1 MNRVL
6 DIITEY
12 LVIRL
17 NELER
22 MRASADQDVSIRI
35 DELLRLVNL
44 TNALAARL
52 RDGDRVCLDK
62 DRRDLYICSHRE
74 LLAENGIVFNSLGSS
89 VDRNGRDHVAFIC
102 RDDHG
107 DHCILFHGNGHIAG
121 VRHWYQSG
129 RWKPVL

>member
-22 MRASADQDVSIRI
+22 MRASDDQDVSTRI

-52 RDGDRVCLDK
+52 RDGDR
-62 DRRDLYICSHRE
+62 I
-74 LLAENGIVFNSLGSS
+74 
-89 VDRNGRDHVAFIC
+89 
-102 RDDHG
+102 
-107 DHCILFHGNGHIAG
+107 
-121 VRHWYQSG
+121 
-129 RWKPVL
+129 

>member
-22 MRASADQDVSIRI
+22 MRANDDQDVSARI

-44 TNALAARL
+44 TNALSARL
-52 RDGDRVCLDK
+52 RDGDRV
-62 DRRDLYICSHRE
+62 
-74 LLAENGIVFNSLGSS
+74 
-89 VDRNGRDHVAFIC
+89 
-102 RDDHG
+102 
-107 DHCILFHGNGHIAG
+107 
-121 VRHWYQSG
+121 
-129 RWKPVL
+129 

>member
-6 DIITEY
+6 GIITEY

-22 MRASADQDVSIRI
+22 MRASDDQDVSTRI

-52 RDGDRVCLDK
+52 RDGDRV
-62 DRRDLYICSHRE
+62 
-74 LLAENGIVFNSLGSS
+74 
-89 VDRNGRDHVAFIC
+89 
-102 RDDHG
+102 
-107 DHCILFHGNGHIAG
+107 
-121 VRHWYQSG
+121 
-129 RWKPVL
+129 

>member
-1 MNRVL
+1 MNRAL

-52 RDGDRVCLDK
+52 RDGDRV
-62 DRRDLYICSHRE
+62 
-74 LLAENGIVFNSLGSS
+74 
-89 VDRNGRDHVAFIC
+89 
-102 RDDHG
+102 
-107 DHCILFHGNGHIAG
+107 
-121 VRHWYQSG
+121 
-129 RWKPVL
+129 

>member
-22 MRASADQDVSIRI
+22 MRASDDQDVSTRI

-44 TNALAARL
+44 TNALSVRL
-52 RDGDRVCLDK
+52 RDGDRV
-62 DRRDLYICSHRE
+62 
-74 LLAENGIVFNSLGSS
+74 
-89 VDRNGRDHVAFIC
+89 
-102 RDDHG
+102 
-107 DHCILFHGNGHIAG
+107 
-121 VRHWYQSG
+121 
-129 RWKPVL
+129 

>member
-22 MRASADQDVSIRI
+22 TRASNDQDVSIRI

-52 RDGDRVCLDK
+52 RDGDRV
-62 DRRDLYICSHRE
+62 
-74 LLAENGIVFNSLGSS
+74 
-89 VDRNGRDHVAFIC
+89 
-102 RDDHG
+102 
-107 DHCILFHGNGHIAG
+107 
-121 VRHWYQSG
+121 
-129 RWKPVL
+129 

>member
-22 MRASADQDVSIRI
+22 MRASDDQDVSARI

-52 RDGDRVCLDK
+52 RDGDRV
-62 DRRDLYICSHRE
+62 
-74 LLAENGIVFNSLGSS
+74 
-89 VDRNGRDHVAFIC
+89 
-102 RDDHG
+102 
-107 DHCILFHGNGHIAG
+107 
-121 VRHWYQSG
+121 
-129 RWKPVL
+129 

>member
-6 DIITEY
+6 DIITVTEY

-22 MRASADQDVSIRI
+22 MRASDDQDVSTRI

-52 RDGDRVCLDK
+52 RDGDRV
-62 DRRDLYICSHRE
+62 
-74 LLAENGIVFNSLGSS
+74 
-89 VDRNGRDHVAFIC
+89 
-102 RDDHG
+102 
-107 DHCILFHGNGHIAG
+107 
-121 VRHWYQSG
+121 
-129 RWKPVL
+129 

>member
-22 MRASADQDVSIRI
+22 MRASDDQDVSVRI

-44 TNALAARL
+44 TNALSARL
-52 RDGDRVCLDK
+52 RDGDRV
-62 DRRDLYICSHRE
+62 
-74 LLAENGIVFNSLGSS
+74 
-89 VDRNGRDHVAFIC
+89 
-102 RDDHG
+102 
-107 DHCILFHGNGHIAG
+107 
-121 VRHWYQSG
+121 
-129 RWKPVL
+129 

>member
-22 MRASADQDVSIRI
+22 MRASNDQDVSIRI

-44 TNALAARL
+44 TNSLAARL
-52 RDGDRVCLDK
+52 RDGDRV
-62 DRRDLYICSHRE
+62 
-74 LLAENGIVFNSLGSS
+74 
-89 VDRNGRDHVAFIC
+89 
-102 RDDHG
+102 
-107 DHCILFHGNGHIAG
+107 
-121 VRHWYQSG
+121 
-129 RWKPVL
+129 

>member
-22 MRASADQDVSIRI
+22 MRASNDQDVSIRI

-52 RDGDRVCLDK
+52 CDGDRV
-62 DRRDLYICSHRE
+62 
-74 LLAENGIVFNSLGSS
+74 
-89 VDRNGRDHVAFIC
+89 
-102 RDDHG
+102 
-107 DHCILFHGNGHIAG
+107 
-121 VRHWYQSG
+121 
-129 RWKPVL
+129 

>member
-22 MRASADQDVSIRI
+22 MRASDDQDVSIRI

-52 RDGDRVCLDK
+52 RDGDRV
-62 DRRDLYICSHRE
+62 
-74 LLAENGIVFNSLGSS
+74 
-89 VDRNGRDHVAFIC
+89 
-102 RDDHG
+102 
-107 DHCILFHGNGHIAG
+107 
-121 VRHWYQSG
+121 
-129 RWKPVL
+129 

>member
-22 MRASADQDVSIRI
+22 MRASADQDVSIHI

-52 RDGDRVCLDK
+52 RDGDRV
-62 DRRDLYICSHRE
+62 
-74 LLAENGIVFNSLGSS
+74 
-89 VDRNGRDHVAFIC
+89 
-102 RDDHG
+102 
-107 DHCILFHGNGHIAG
+107 
-121 VRHWYQSG
+121 
-129 RWKPVL
+129 

>member
-22 MRASADQDVSIRI
+22 MRANNDQDVSIRI

-44 TNALAARL
+44 TNALSARL
-52 RDGDRVCLDK
+52 RDGDRV
-62 DRRDLYICSHRE
+62 
-74 LLAENGIVFNSLGSS
+74 
-89 VDRNGRDHVAFIC
+89 
-102 RDDHG
+102 
-107 DHCILFHGNGHIAG
+107 
-121 VRHWYQSG
+121 
-129 RWKPVL
+129 

>member
-52 RDGDRVCLDK
+52 RDGDRV
-62 DRRDLYICSHRE
+62 
-74 LLAENGIVFNSLGSS
+74 
-89 VDRNGRDHVAFIC
+89 
-102 RDDHG
+102 
-107 DHCILFHGNGHIAG
+107 
-121 VRHWYQSG
+121 
-129 RWKPVL
+129 

>member
-22 MRASADQDVSIRI
+22 LRANDDQDVSARI

-44 TNALAARL
+44 TNALSARL
-52 RDGDRVCLDK
+52 RDGDRV
-62 DRRDLYICSHRE
+62 
-74 LLAENGIVFNSLGSS
+74 
-89 VDRNGRDHVAFIC
+89 
-102 RDDHG
+102 
-107 DHCILFHGNGHIAG
+107 
-121 VRHWYQSG
+121 
-129 RWKPVL
+129 

>member
-22 MRASADQDVSIRI
+22 MRASNDQDVSIRI

-44 TNALAARL
+44 MNALAARL
-52 RDGDRVCLDK
+52 RDGDRV
-62 DRRDLYICSHRE
+62 
-74 LLAENGIVFNSLGSS
+74 
-89 VDRNGRDHVAFIC
+89 
-102 RDDHG
+102 
-107 DHCILFHGNGHIAG
+107 
-121 VRHWYQSG
+121 
-129 RWKPVL
+129 

>member
-22 MRASADQDVSIRI
+22 MRTSNDQDVSTRI

-44 TNALAARL
+44 TNALSARL
-52 RDGDRVCLDK
+52 RDGDRL
-62 DRRDLYICSHRE
+62 
-74 LLAENGIVFNSLGSS
+74 
-89 VDRNGRDHVAFIC
+89 
-102 RDDHG
+102 
-107 DHCILFHGNGHIAG
+107 
-121 VRHWYQSG
+121 
-129 RWKPVL
+129 

>member
-22 MRASADQDVSIRI
+22 MRASNDQDVSIRI

-44 TNALAARL
+44 TNALSARL
-52 RDGDRVCLDK
+52 RDGDRV
-62 DRRDLYICSHRE
+62 
-74 LLAENGIVFNSLGSS
+74 
-89 VDRNGRDHVAFIC
+89 
-102 RDDHG
+102 
-107 DHCILFHGNGHIAG
+107 
-121 VRHWYQSG
+121 
-129 RWKPVL
+129 

>member
-52 RDGDRVCLDK
+52 RDGDR
-62 DRRDLYICSHRE
+62 I
-74 LLAENGIVFNSLGSS
+74 
-89 VDRNGRDHVAFIC
+89 
-102 RDDHG
+102 
-107 DHCILFHGNGHIAG
+107 
-121 VRHWYQSG
+121 
-129 RWKPVL
+129 

>member
-17 NELER
+17 NELGR
-22 MRASADQDVSIRI
+22 MRASDDQDVSTRI

-52 RDGDRVCLDK
+52 RDGDR
-62 DRRDLYICSHRE
+62 I
-74 LLAENGIVFNSLGSS
+74 
-89 VDRNGRDHVAFIC
+89 
-102 RDDHG
+102 
-107 DHCILFHGNGHIAG
+107 
-121 VRHWYQSG
+121 
-129 RWKPVL
+129 

>member
-22 MRASADQDVSIRI
+22 MRASDDQDVSARI

-44 TNALAARL
+44 TNALSARL
-52 RDGDRVCLDK
+52 RDGDRV
-62 DRRDLYICSHRE
+62 
-74 LLAENGIVFNSLGSS
+74 
-89 VDRNGRDHVAFIC
+89 
-102 RDDHG
+102 
-107 DHCILFHGNGHIAG
+107 
-121 VRHWYQSG
+121 
-129 RWKPVL
+129 

>member
-22 MRASADQDVSIRI
+22 MRASDDQDVSIRI

-44 TNALAARL
+44 TNALAAGL
-52 RDGDRVCLDK
+52 LDGDRV
-62 DRRDLYICSHRE
+62 
-74 LLAENGIVFNSLGSS
+74 
-89 VDRNGRDHVAFIC
+89 
-102 RDDHG
+102 
-107 DHCILFHGNGHIAG
+107 
-121 VRHWYQSG
+121 
-129 RWKPVL
+129 

>member
-22 MRASADQDVSIRI
+22 MRASDDQDVSARI

-44 TNALAARL
+44 TNALSARL
-52 RDGDRVCLDK
+52 RDGDR
-62 DRRDLYICSHRE
+62 I
-74 LLAENGIVFNSLGSS
+74 
-89 VDRNGRDHVAFIC
+89 
-102 RDDHG
+102 
-107 DHCILFHGNGHIAG
+107 
-121 VRHWYQSG
+121 
-129 RWKPVL
+129 

>member
-22 MRASADQDVSIRI
+22 MRASDDQDVSTRI

-52 RDGDRVCLDK
+52 RDGDRV
-62 DRRDLYICSHRE
+62 
-74 LLAENGIVFNSLGSS
+74 
-89 VDRNGRDHVAFIC
+89 
-102 RDDHG
+102 
-107 DHCILFHGNGHIAG
+107 
-121 VRHWYQSG
+121 
-129 RWKPVL
+129 

>member
-35 DELLRLVNL
+35 DELFRLVNL

-52 RDGDRVCLDK
+52 RDGDRV
-62 DRRDLYICSHRE
+62 
-74 LLAENGIVFNSLGSS
+74 
-89 VDRNGRDHVAFIC
+89 
-102 RDDHG
+102 
-107 DHCILFHGNGHIAG
+107 
-121 VRHWYQSG
+121 
-129 RWKPVL
+129 

>member
-22 MRASADQDVSIRI
+22 MRARDDQDVSARI

-44 TNALAARL
+44 TNALSARL
-52 RDGDRVCLDK
+52 RDGDRV
-62 DRRDLYICSHRE
+62 
-74 LLAENGIVFNSLGSS
+74 
-89 VDRNGRDHVAFIC
+89 
-102 RDDHG
+102 
-107 DHCILFHGNGHIAG
+107 
-121 VRHWYQSG
+121 
-129 RWKPVL
+129 

>member
-22 MRASADQDVSIRI
+22 MRASDDQDVSTRI

-44 TNALAARL
+44 TNALSARL
-52 RDGDRVCLDK
+52 RDGDR
-62 DRRDLYICSHRE
+62 I
-74 LLAENGIVFNSLGSS
+74 
-89 VDRNGRDHVAFIC
+89 
-102 RDDHG
+102 
-107 DHCILFHGNGHIAG
+107 
-121 VRHWYQSG
+121 
-129 RWKPVL
+129 

>member
-22 MRASADQDVSIRI
+22 MRVSDDQDVSTRI

-44 TNALAARL
+44 TNALSARL
-52 RDGDRVCLDK
+52 RDGDRV
-62 DRRDLYICSHRE
+62 
-74 LLAENGIVFNSLGSS
+74 
-89 VDRNGRDHVAFIC
+89 
-102 RDDHG
+102 
-107 DHCILFHGNGHIAG
+107 
-121 VRHWYQSG
+121 
-129 RWKPVL
+129 